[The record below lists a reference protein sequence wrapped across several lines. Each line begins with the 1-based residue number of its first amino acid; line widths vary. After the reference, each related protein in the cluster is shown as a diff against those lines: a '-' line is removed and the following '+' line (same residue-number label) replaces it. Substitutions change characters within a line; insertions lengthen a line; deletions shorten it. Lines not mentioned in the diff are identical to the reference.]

1 MPIDTKI
8 EFSFAYPFEENL
20 REIREHEI
28 FRYGYAEMHARPP
41 QHFVEKRADPEST
54 TSGNA
59 FLLAGY
65 L

>member
-28 FRYGYAEMHARPP
+28 FRYGYAEMHAPSTPPLCWKEARPRKHY
-41 QHFVEKRADPEST
+41 QR
-54 TSGNA
+54 
-59 FLLAGY
+59 
-65 L
+65 